1 MTIGKLLLASLA
13 LLIPDG
19 RAQSTSQSPP
29 QSTQTFDAASIKPAK
44 TGVRGYSIRPLP
56 GRLSTSNTT
65 LGMLV
70 AEAYHVYEF
79 QVSGGPKWI
88 NADRYDIEAKAEGES
103 QPTEAQLRG
112 MLQELLAYRF
122 RLVVHGETRELPV
135 YALEV
140 GKGGPKFQASP
151 KLEASPAFQASKGT
165 GEAPMFRVFQRRQI
179 TAARAPLA
187 YLVEALSF
195 LVGRPVVDK
204 TGLEGKYDYKLEWT
218 PDETQV
224 RSDEA
229 APQVEGNVPSLASAI
244 QEQMGL
250 RLQSQKAPVEIVV
263 IDRAEKASV
272 N

>member
-1 MTIGKLLLASLA
+1 MTFGKLVLASLA
-13 LLIPDG
+13 LLTPDG
-19 RAQSTSQSPP
+19 RAQV
-29 QSTQTFDAASIKPAK
+29 FDTASIKPAK
-44 TGVRGYSIRPLP
+44 AGVRGYSIRPLP

-70 AEAYHVYEF
+70 AEAYHVYDF
-79 QVSGGPKWI
+79 QISGGPKWI
-88 NADRYDIEAKAEGES
+88 NTDRYDIEAKAEGETKPS
-103 QPTEAQLRG
+103 EAQLRG
-112 MLQELLAYRF
+112 MLQKLLAERF
-122 RLVVHGETRELPV
+122 SLVVRRETRELPV

-140 GKGGPKFQASP
+140 GKGGPHFKASTDS
-151 KLEASPAFQASKGT
+151 E
-165 GEAPMFRVFQRRQI
+165 EAPMFRVFQRRQI

-229 APQVEGNVPSLASAI
+229 APQVEGNVPSLASAL

>member
-19 RAQSTSQSPP
+19 RAQSTSPTTAL
-29 QSTQTFDAASIKPAK
+29 STQAFDAASIKPAK
-44 TGVRGYSIRPLP
+44 AGMRGYSIRPLP

-70 AEAYHVYEF
+70 AEAYHVYDF

-103 QPTEAQLRG
+103 KPSEAQLRG
-112 MLQELLAYRF
+112 MLQKLLADRF

-151 KLEASPAFQASKGT
+151 EFQASKDT

-250 RLQSQKAPVEIVV
+250 RLQSQRAPVEIVV